1 MRNSSVVVALIVVL
15 SLVSCGQIATSMQ
28 VSSSRDWDNFIITVE
43 NLTKGIYL
51 TPILAVG
58 HNDVDK
64 SIFQYD
70 RVADAEL
77 QAVAEGGNFEPLAE
91 EFASEGGFVVANPA
105 QGLLGPGE
113 EVSFKI
119 PRSNSR
125 ITLIAMMLPTNDGFV
140 ALDSALLRTGQQYL
154 YAIDAGTE
162 ANDEQIIV
170 DSGRPGIPGIP
181 ADPGGA
187 NYESIPSI
195 SIPQD
200 IVIEGVVARHPGI
213 RGFLGSA
220 LKPEHHGWVGPI
232 AAVTIN

>member
-1 MRNSSVVVALIVVL
+1 MRITLVVVTIIVGL
-15 SLVSCGQIATSMQ
+15 SLVSCGLVVSTG
-28 VSSSRDWDNFIITVE
+28 VSSGKDWDNYTITVE

-58 HNDVDK
+58 HSDVDK
-64 SIFQYD
+64 SVFQYGK
-70 RVADAEL
+70 VADTEL
-77 QAVAEGGNFEPLAE
+77 QAVAEGGDFGPLAE
-91 EFASEGGFVVANPA
+91 EFASEGGFVVTNPA

-140 ALDSALLRTGQQYL
+140 ALDSALLRTGKQYL

-162 ANDEQIIV
+162 ANNEQIIV
-170 DSGRPGIPGIP
+170 GSGKPGISGIP

-187 NYESIPSI
+187 NHESIPSV
-195 SIPQD
+195 STPQD
-200 IVIEGVVARHPGI
+200 IVIEGIVARHPGI
-213 RGFLGSA
+213 KGFLGSA
-220 LKPEHHGWVGPI
+220 LKPEHHGWEGPI
-232 AAVTIN
+232 AVITIN